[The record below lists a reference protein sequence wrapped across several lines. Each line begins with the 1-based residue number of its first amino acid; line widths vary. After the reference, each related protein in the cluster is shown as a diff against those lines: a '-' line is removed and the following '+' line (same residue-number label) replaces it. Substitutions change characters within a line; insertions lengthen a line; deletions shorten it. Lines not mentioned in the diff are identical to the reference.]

1 MRGLRARAPHYG
13 RGWVWRLWRLW
24 RVWRVR
30 RFRRVWR
37 VWWLRR
43 LCRSGD
49 GEERLFNQNFFVIY
63 MRSVC
68 LSVCLFV
75 CSDLEPKELDGFQPN
90 LAWVTLR
97 SLWVTSKYFFGL
109 TPPGGVQ
116 FWKNSKHLTFPVWP
130 RAGGDILLRHL
141 LRHLLRNF
149 LSFFWGGDLDT
160 LLNGPSGARLVNG
173 LASQRVR
180 SSPQPAST

>member
-1 MRGLRARAPHYG
+1 MLLLLQVQVQEVPRLSDSVPSSLRARGPLRIQAFPISIYK
-13 RGWVWRLWRLW
+13 RGL
-24 RVWRVR
+24 
-30 RFRRVWR
+30 
-37 VWWLRR
+37 
-43 LCRSGD
+43 
-49 GEERLFNQNFFVIY
+49 
-63 MRSVC
+63 SVC

-75 CSDLEPKELDGFQPN
+75 CSDLEPKLLDGFQPN